1 MPNTIELIIPNE
13 VEFLLRDSTL
23 RLNAEARDGL
33 IQFNGKYESDH
44 VVFWRSG
51 PRVLLLTAG
60 HDPLWFADIHR
71 VLCLEPP
78 TVVSPRTDT
87 GMLLVDLFRDGS
99 AQAELRRQVCG
110 FDTVQLI
117 YNGPT
122 PDIYRLAE
130 MIRSWG
136 PTVAIDG
143 CEERDYWSSLYL
155 DNKLSVLDLA
165 RDVASVAVAPA
176 VTVSSPEELPGS
188 VDAMLALHDKVI
200 VRSTLGYAGHGAAV
214 TTADPD
220 RLAALYQ
227 RIASDSFFHFPLIVQ
242 KFVEQPPG
250 VGCPAADVLVDGQ
263 GARTIVPCSLKVS
276 GGHSFEYV
284 NVGPGA
290 LPPVWTQRLEQ
301 VSRDV
306 GLAVSRLG
314 FRGWLSV
321 DCVAG
326 DDEQLYVTELNTRR
340 SGSLHAVGLLDLWG
354 ADAGLTISAHFTL
367 PLPVGLSY
375 ADDIRPVFEKLWTT
389 GVRVFPTTVRAVGW
403 DEPMLAVI
411 AAAPTAAEAE
421 QIVEGLRESLSSRMP
436 LVAL

>member
-1 MPNTIELIIPNE
+1 VSNTIELIIPNE

-23 RLNAEARDGL
+23 RLNAADRDGL
-33 IQFNGKYESDH
+33 IQFNGRYESDH

-51 PRVLLLTAG
+51 PRVLLMTAG
-60 HDPLWFADIHR
+60 HDPDWFADIHR
-71 VLCLEPP
+71 VLGLEPP
-78 TVVSPRTDT
+78 AVVSPRTDT
-87 GMLLVDLFRDGS
+87 GMLVVDLFRDGS
-99 AQAELRRQVCG
+99 AQAELRRQVCD

-130 MIRSWG
+130 IVRSWG
-136 PTVAIDG
+136 PTVRIDG

-165 RDVASVAVAPA
+165 REVPSVAAAPA
-176 VTVSSPEELPGS
+176 VTVNSPEELRGS
-188 VDAMLALHDKVI
+188 VAAMLALHDKVI
-200 VRSTLGYAGHGAAV
+200 VRSTLGYAGHGSAV

-220 RLAALYQ
+220 RMTVLYQ

-242 KFVEQPPG
+242 KFIEQPPE
-250 VGCPAADVLVDGQ
+250 VGCPAADVLVGPD
-263 GARTIVPCSLKVS
+263 GARKIVPCSLKVS

-284 NVGPGA
+284 NVGPAA

-314 FRGWLSV
+314 FRGWLSI

-326 DDEQLYVTELNTRR
+326 ADEQLYVTELNSRR

-354 ADAGLTISAHFTL
+354 ADAGLTISAQFTL
-367 PLPVGLSY
+367 PLPTGLSY
-375 ADDIRPVFEKLWTT
+375 AEDVRPVFVKLWEA
-389 GVRVFPTTVRAVGW
+389 GVRVFPTTVRGLGW

-411 AAAPTAAEAE
+411 AAASTATEAE
-421 QIVEGLRESLSSRMP
+421 QIIESLHESLSARP
-436 LVAL
+436 ALAAR